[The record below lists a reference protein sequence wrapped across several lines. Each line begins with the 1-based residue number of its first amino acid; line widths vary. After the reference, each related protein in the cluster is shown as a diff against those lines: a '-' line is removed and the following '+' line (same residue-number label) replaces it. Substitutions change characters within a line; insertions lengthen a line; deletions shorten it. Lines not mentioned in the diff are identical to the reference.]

1 MHKDVPRLL
10 KGMLVIG
17 PQGERLYVD
26 DGTAKPSDPPAQV
39 TPKPNPNP
47 NPNANANPTPQPPT
61 TPTLTPTPTPTL
73 SVRPT
78 PAQIAAIR
86 SLLLALS
93 RALDGEAA
101 TQHIEAVLLTP

>member
-1 MHKDVPRLL
+1 
-10 KGMLVIG
+10 MLVIG

-39 TPKPNPNP
+39 TLPLPHPYLP
-47 NPNANANPTPQPPT
+47 FPLPLPLALTLILPLTRQTP
-61 TPTLTPTPTPTL
+61 
-73 SVRPT
+73 

-93 RALDGEAA
+93 SALDGEAA
-101 TQHIEAVLLTP
+101 TQHIEAVLLSLTLTLSLTPKP